1 MPRLTL
7 RLMGPVEMVGPDG
20 ENLNPRGMKARGA
33 LAIIGASHGMRV
45 TRSRLQDLLFSDR
58 DPEHGNASL
67 RQVLREIRLALGKY
81 RDTLTT
87 GPGWVGLD
95 GDMLALDLTARL
107 SLDGQ
112 VPEFASDLDIDDPE
126 FEDWIRD
133 VRQHMAAHAPVVS
146 SAPGPDDRFPTIVAR
161 PAAGVDEGAAVMAE
175 MIMSEA
181 LGRVA
186 DLLPVEV
193 VTDRSQAAR
202 SALIVESLASR
213 SDDDFDLVVKI
224 THQPSGRIMF
234 SRRFQWQM
242 RDVTAKMHEFAANVC
257 LAVVRVMDAA
267 ATYDAVLSISF
278 SDIFSFTKD
287 RLLRADRTLANVGE
301 RINPAVVL
309 SLRAWLRSTLTFE
322 RLTDDPLGT
331 LAEAADLSAQARDQG
346 PLNATAF
353 AVSSF
358 VESYLAHPHV
368 DINKR
373 HSELAFEFA
382 SRAVQLDPQ
391 NPMARLAYSR
401 SLSRIRRFDQAAA
414 EAQAGLQSAYSN
426 LNPANWHMEIG
437 LASLQRGDYTNALR
451 HLEAVHQHAPDNRP
465 ALRFLSALRFHLND
479 QAGAQQALQSLKKL
493 EPDFTLELMA
503 SPSYPV
509 DSLREGQL
517 LGITRSGLI

>member
-1 MPRLTL
+1 
-7 RLMGPVEMVGPDG
+7 
-20 ENLNPRGMKARGA
+20 
-33 LAIIGASHGMRV
+33 
-45 TRSRLQDLLFSDR
+45 
-58 DPEHGNASL
+58 
-67 RQVLREIRLALGKY
+67 
-81 RDTLTT
+81 
-87 GPGWVGLD
+87 
-95 GDMLALDLTARL
+95 
-107 SLDGQ
+107 
-112 VPEFASDLDIDDPE
+112 
-126 FEDWIRD
+126 
-133 VRQHMAAHAPVVS
+133 
-146 SAPGPDDRFPTIVAR
+146 
-161 PAAGVDEGAAVMAE
+161 
-175 MIMSEA
+175 
-181 LGRVA
+181 
-186 DLLPVEV
+186 
-193 VTDRSQAAR
+193 
-202 SALIVESLASR
+202 
-213 SDDDFDLVVKI
+213 
-224 THQPSGRIMF
+224 
-234 SRRFQWQM
+234 
-242 RDVTAKMHEFAANVC
+242 
-257 LAVVRVMDAA
+257 MDAA

-509 DSLREGQL
+509 DSLREGKL